1 MIYTY
6 AATALIAASLA
17 ATGAWKVQDWRYNAK
32 EKERAEQQ
40 LENERMAARA
50 TLRNAENVINAQN
63 DAEVRA
69 AGLRRDAA
77 GAHAALIGLSN
88 ATDTALRDASA
99 SHDACTVRAAAFS
112 QLLNQC
118 GAAYQ
123 ELWAVA
129 DRHASDVQTIMA
141 AWPKE

>member
-1 MIYTY
+1 MYTY
-6 AATALIAASLA
+6 VATALIAASLA
-17 ATGAWKVQDWRYNAK
+17 ATGAWKVQEWRFDAK

-40 LENERMAARA
+40 LESERNAATAAIRRSEAIIEAQNEAQSRLRRLRLDADGARA
-50 TLRNAENVINAQN
+50 
-63 DAEVRA
+63 
-69 AGLRRDAA
+69 
-77 GAHAALIGLSN
+77 ALVGLSN
-88 ATDTALRDASA
+88 ATDQALRDAAA

-123 ELWAVA
+123 ELGAVA